1 MTIIETRNFND
12 YVNKATTYQGTFQTA
27 QDKKSK
33 FAAYLDSLYSYPPKI
48 KIKWNGLD
56 EFTDGLLVEENS
68 GILEPSFPFLDV
80 VENWLFNTNPQEKS
94 NEVYSIKQYI
104 NGYLDKVHTTNFY
117 NKNTKPI
124 QKTLQEVPV
133 FVVLNGNGEIIL
145 NKPSNG
151 LAQKNLNSLLNENVY
166 DFCGGFDSK
175 VEKRQQLGLFF
186 LSRSD
191 AEVYLKAV
199 AQADIDG
206 TQTVGLSINCIG
218 LDAAYKVTREHHP
231 GIDFRFV
238 PDLVEVQNFLSTYV
252 NKQDVIIEEEQQQLR
267 LRPRTVNLLPSL
279 EKVGLRISQS
289 VGAHSFLQR
298 SEYFKGVPIYIVQV
312 QDTPRNLMLEQYFNT
327 IGAIDTA
334 WGKITNSLDHIVG
347 NGQNGILQGSLQ
359 DVGNSEKF
367 VNYVFFE
374 KTQASTFVKQQ
385 GRKIVRYPGARV
397 ADAGLIV
404 RKPKIFVYNLED
416 FIETWEDQ
424 IISTSTNNEY
434 ISTIYQ
440 AQDTYFV
447 SPTKNTEEVLNFQK
461 TYKEKPFKG
470 IIQALGLKVRVL
482 KRNISIFVSVD

>member
-12 YVNKATTYQGTFQTA
+12 YINKATTYQGTFQTA

-56 EFTDGLLVEENS
+56 EFTDDLLVEENS
-68 GILEPSFPFLDV
+68 GFIDTI
-80 VENWLFNTNPQEKS
+80 ENWFFNTNPQEKS
-94 NEVYSIKQYI
+94 NEAYSVKQYI

-124 QKTLQEVPV
+124 QKTLQGVPV
-133 FVVLNGNGEIIL
+133 FVILNGNGEIIL
-145 NKPSNG
+145 NKPSND
-151 LAQKNLNSLLNENVY
+151 LAQKNLNYLLNENVY

-186 LSRSD
+186 LSRLD
-191 AEVYLKAV
+191 AEVYLKSV

-231 GIDFRFV
+231 GVDFRFV
-238 PDLVEVQNFLSTYV
+238 PDLAEVQNFLSTYV
-252 NKQDVIIEEEQQQLR
+252 NKQDVVIEEEQQQLR
-267 LRPRTVNLLPSL
+267 FRPRVVNLLPSL
-279 EKVGLRISQS
+279 EKIGLRISQS

-312 QDTPRNLMLEQYFNT
+312 RDTPRNLVIEQYFNT
-327 IGAIDTA
+327 VGAIDTA
-334 WGKITNSLDHIVG
+334 WGKIIHSLDRIVG
-347 NGQNGILQGSLQ
+347 NGQNGVLQGSLQ

-385 GRKIVRYPGARV
+385 GRKIARYSGARIS
-397 ADAGLIV
+397 DAGFIV

-416 FIETWEDQ
+416 FIEAWEDK
-424 IISTSTNNEY
+424 IISTNNNTED

-447 SPTKNTEEVLNFQK
+447 SPTKNTQEVLNFQK
-461 TYKEKPFKG
+461 TYQEKPFKG

-482 KRNISIFVSVD
+482 KRNIGIFVSVD